1 MAEEIKAPEIPV
13 PKPLLVPKKKD
24 STHSVWTT
32 ESKPTAKA
40 HESDYYTGTPTPSH
54 SEAKPKG
61 GLFNE
66 SVIPVKPV
74 ADSTIKSMSLE
85 EMYLQ
90 M

>member
-1 MAEEIKAPEIPV
+1 MKEVIVAKPV
-13 PKPLLVPKKKD
+13 VVAKKKE
-24 STHSVWTT
+24 SSNSVWTT

-54 SEAKPKG
+54 SEAKPKAP
-61 GLFNE
+61 LFNE
-66 SVIPVKPV
+66 STIPAKPV
-74 ADSTIKSMSLE
+74 DSTLKSMSLE